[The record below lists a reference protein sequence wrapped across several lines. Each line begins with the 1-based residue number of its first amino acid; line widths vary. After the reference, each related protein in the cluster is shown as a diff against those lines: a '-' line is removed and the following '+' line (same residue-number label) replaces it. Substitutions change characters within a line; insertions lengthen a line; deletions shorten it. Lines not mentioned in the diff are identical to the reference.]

1 MALINGAGDTCLRE
15 KMEEVGSSAGA
26 SVRLARSIVIMFAC
40 GDHKKRTCWADSTSW
55 SMCAWTVAT
64 FHGTSEGEDGADQM
78 DARTPDH
85 ATLVPSHEHVVVVEV
100 HHVPA

>member
-15 KMEEVGSSAGA
+15 KMEEVGSSAGE

-64 FHGTSEGEDGADQM
+64 FHGTSEGEEGADVDGSNGCTHSGLR
-78 DARTPDH
+78 DAG
-85 ATLVPSHEHVVVVEV
+85 AKS
-100 HHVPA
+100 